1 MAASADSAARRLKN
15 SCSPR
20 EPVLQGY
27 HLLPSV
33 RGDLLHK
40 LGRYEEAHAEF
51 EAAARLAGNHA
62 EGSAAAL
69 AIVDRLAVS
78 PAALAWAWQC
88 QLRPRAIGRAYQNS
102 MRNWWR

>member
-1 MAASADSAARRLKN
+1 MAASADTAARRLKN

-51 EAAARLAGNHA
+51 EAAARLAGNHREHEFLRRRAA
-62 EGSAAAL
+62 ESADAA
-69 AIVDRLAVS
+69 
-78 PAALAWAWQC
+78 
-88 QLRPRAIGRAYQNS
+88 
-102 MRNWWR
+102 MRS